1 MSSLLATLI
10 VAAVLAGEPLPSVA
24 PVESAG
30 DPAASETPGAAAPA
44 RAPLV
49 VEPKATGSSE
59 LAPSPEEPPYIPTV
73 VAPSPEARFGDAGE
87 MVINGALS
95 GSIGHLGYSSGGSST
110 TSFGIEPA
118 FDYFSWR
125 NFSQGASAFF
135 RYNDSLSGIKLE
147 NKSVTFG
154 ITGHLAF
161 NLWLGDHVSLWP
173 RLALGVWQ
181 SQVTYYVPPGTF
193 SVSVDGRAFSI
204 SSGTEISE
212 DAVFVELY
220 APFLFH
226 LAQHFFVG
234 LGPQAYADLFHSANG
249 LTNRRMFV
257 GAESTIGGWF

>member
-1 MSSLLATLI
+1 MSGLLATLI
-10 VAAVLAGEPLPSVA
+10 VAALHAGEPLPSVG
-24 PVESAG
+24 PPEPAG
-30 DPAASETPGAAAPA
+30 EPPASETPAAAVPG
-44 RAPLV
+44 RAPVV
-49 VEPKATGSSE
+49 VEPKATTSIQLE
-59 LAPSPEEPPYIPTV
+59 PSAEEPASVPTV
-73 VAPSPEARFGDAGE
+73 VAPPPDARFGDTGE

-95 GSIGHLGYSSGGSST
+95 GSIGHLGYSSSGSST

-118 FDYFSWR
+118 FDYFSSR
-125 NFSQGASAFF
+125 NLSQGASAFF
-135 RYNDSLSGIKLE
+135 RYNDSSSGINLE

-161 NLWLGDHVSLWP
+161 NLWLGDRVSLWP
-173 RLALGVWQ
+173 RLAVGVWR
-181 SQVTYYVPPGTF
+181 SQATYYVPPGTF
-193 SVSVDGRAFSI
+193 TVSVDGKPFSI

-234 LGPQAYADLFHSANG
+234 FGPQAYTDLFHSANS

>member
-1 MSSLLATLI
+1 MSGLLATLI
-10 VAAVLAGEPLPSVA
+10 VVAALTGEPLPDVA
-24 PVESAG
+24 PAEPPG
-30 DPAASETPGAAAPA
+30 EPAASETPAGPG
-44 RAPLV
+44 RSPLV
-49 VEPKATGSSE
+49 VEPKATGSSQ
-59 LAPSPEEPPYIPTV
+59 LAPPSEEPSPVATV
-73 VAPSPEARFGDAGE
+73 AAPPPEARFGDTGE

-95 GSIGHLGYSSGGSST
+95 GSIGRLGHSSGASST

-118 FDYFSWR
+118 FDYFSFR

-135 RYNDSLSGIKLE
+135 RYNDSISGINLE

-161 NLWLGDHVSLWP
+161 NLWLGDRVSLWP
-173 RLALGVWQ
+173 RLAVGVWQ
-181 SQVTYYVPPGTF
+181 SQTTYYVPPGTF

-204 SSGTEISE
+204 SNGTEIGE

-226 LAQHFFVG
+226 LAPHFFIG
-234 LGPQAYADLFHSANG
+234 FGPQAYADLFHSANN